1 MKSAA
6 VLYVKQLGQMRAF
19 YRDSF
24 KMEVVDAAE
33 DYCVLESKLLAL
45 SLVAV
50 PDRIAA
56 TIHISVPPVRRDD
69 VPIKLA
75 FSVGSIEDV
84 RLTVAEMGGLVD
96 PSTTQ
101 WEFRGS
107 THCDGVDPEG
117 NVIQLFEPV
126 HTRTAEPG
134 PA

>member
-1 MKSAA
+1 VKSAA

-19 YRDSF
+19 YRDCF
-24 KMEVVDAAE
+24 KMQVVDAAE
-33 DYCVLESKLLAL
+33 DYCVLESEPLAL

-50 PDRIAA
+50 PDHIAA
-56 TIHISVPPVRRDD
+56 TIHISVPPVRRDE

-75 FSVGSIEDV
+75 FSVGSIEDL
-84 RLTVAEMGGLVD
+84 RLMVAEMGGLVD
-96 PSTTQ
+96 PSTTE

-117 NVIQLFEPV
+117 NVIQLLEPV
-126 HTRTAEPG
+126 HTHAGEPA